1 MGNSMSWIF
10 APAAFDAI
18 RQDRSYRSEEE
29 EPTLTELEA
38 LEIACETAE
47 FGKLDFFY
55 QNVAKTLDDLGF
67 EIREKK

>member
-1 MGNSMSWIF
+1 MSWIF

-18 RQDRSYRSEEE
+18 RRENERSRIE
-29 EPTLTELEA
+29 EPELTPLEA

-67 EIREKK
+67 EIRKKK